1 MAGFGFMTACN
12 LAMAFLF
19 YFKSNL
25 GLTIVTIF
33 YLVFFTTTTG
43 PASFAFCIEVNTDI
57 SLGVAMAQLINS
69 IGLFY
74 VLTKRMID
82 ALDNN
87 VLLYIIF
94 TIYGVL
100 ALLFSNKNVK
110 ETMGLTDNEQ
120 KTLYAPEK
128 KDNSTQTISSFA
140 PWLKGE
146 LELI

>member
-12 LAMAFLF
+12 LTMAFLF
-19 YFKSNL
+19 YFDSKI
-25 GLTIVTIF
+25 GLTVVTVL

-74 VLTKRMID
+74 ILTKRMID
-82 ALDNN
+82 ALQNN
-87 VLLYIIF
+87 FLLYIIF

-100 ALLFSNKNVK
+100 ALMFSNKNVK
-110 ETMGLTDNEQ
+110 ETTGLTDNEQ
-120 KTLYAPEK
+120 KTLYAPES
-128 KDNSTQTISSFA
+128 KDNST
-140 PWLKGE
+140 
-146 LELI
+146 